1 MSPEALTGMSHSHK
15 YLGYLLSLLPMIQL
29 LLVLAGARNKGS
41 MARVVALI
49 ASKGYNIF
57 GGIIIVLGFIV
68 FLVGGHPM
76 SSLFVWA
83 SLALWVPIALSSKRM
98 VLPEC
103 EAVMGGGVASS
114 RMLVG
119 TVVQLLCMVAIVGL
133 MTVQP

>member
-1 MSPEALTGMSHSHK
+1 MSHSHK

-29 LLVLAGARNKGS
+29 VLVLAGARNKGS

-49 ASKGYNIF
+49 AGKGYNIF
-57 GGIIIVLGFIV
+57 GGIIILLGFALFFV
-68 FLVGGHPM
+68 RGYPM

-83 SLALWVPIALSSKRM
+83 SLVLWAPIAICSKRM

-103 EAVMGGGVASS
+103 EAVMGGGSGS
-114 RMLVG
+114 PRMLVG

-133 MTVQP
+133 MTVKP